1 MEHDFFFF
9 FFGGVEPWNEMVI
22 MELTLIGLEK
32 KIDHGISNYHSIMF
46 ELFLHLWSAFVRRDC
61 SPPFLSP
68 GFCRIMEM

>member
-1 MEHDFFFF
+1 
-9 FFGGVEPWNEMVI
+9 MVI

-61 SPPFLSP
+61 SSPLLSP